1 MIRHAHMSYGIL
13 LVPCV
18 TQKSNSQSTYRFNRK
33 WMQCVHKKSPYGL
46 KNWLAV
52 LHVPLI
58 WMQPKIANGKAFR
71 NLLPKTKSKPTN
83 AFLKFRSELEKILND

>member
-18 TQKSNSQSTYRFNRK
+18 TQKSNSQSTYRLNRK
-33 WMQCVHKKSPYGL
+33 WMPCVHKKSPYGL

-52 LHVPLI
+52 LHVTLI
-58 WMQPKIANGKAFR
+58 WMQPKIANR
-71 NLLPKTKSKPTN
+71 KSFQKSPSKN
-83 AFLKFRSELEKILND
+83 KIQTDECLF